1 MMLKRPLLFSLPMGL
16 LTLVLI
22 GALKS
27 YLFPSQTT
35 ASIFDALAFPGAL
48 VASLV
53 YPEGVHTGHGA
64 PGWARLVVTSNL
76 ILYILFWYLC
86 LKVIGRIRGNRHG
99 AGDIPVRR
107 G

>member
-1 MMLKRPLLFSLPMGL
+1 MILKRPLLFSLPMGL
-16 LTLVLI
+16 LTWFLI

-27 YLFPSQTT
+27 CLSLSQTT

-53 YPEGVHTGHGA
+53 YPEGVHTGYGA
-64 PGWARLVVTSNL
+64 PGWALLVVTSNL

-86 LKVIGRIRGNRHG
+86 LKVIGRIRESPHDG
-99 AGDIPVRR
+99 GDIPVRR